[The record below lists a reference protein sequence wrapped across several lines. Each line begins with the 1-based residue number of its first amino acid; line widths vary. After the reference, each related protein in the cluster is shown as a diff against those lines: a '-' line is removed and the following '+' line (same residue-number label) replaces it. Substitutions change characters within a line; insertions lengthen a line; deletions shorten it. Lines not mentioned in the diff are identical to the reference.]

1 MHMQVYCLPPEMAA
15 IIGILTVLATV
26 TADSSATSN
35 HAIGL
40 RSGAI
45 DYIKVY
51 TDLKKTNTK
60 GCATRAG
67 ASFRCDGHRFA
78 FGNSE
83 DKVRVEC
90 LGRKQRGRVGDPP
103 FNHNTGKGYIEGVKG
118 YYHDAL
124 VNKKNKVNVLLHNTF
139 GGFSPPAA
147 SKIRRMGTTAKGGTD
162 RTRYADRRRLS
173 YVTHHTRRIATAII
187 KNDAYAINAQARH
200 LKTVL
205 YDHRLGDGH
214 EHSRADDA
222 AF

>member
-1 MHMQVYCLPPEMAA
+1 M
-15 IIGILTVLATV
+15 
-26 TADSSATSN
+26 
-35 HAIGL
+35 
-40 RSGAI
+40 
-45 DYIKVY
+45 
-51 TDLKKTNTK
+51 
-60 GCATRAG
+60 
-67 ASFRCDGHRFA
+67 
-78 FGNSE
+78 
-83 DKVRVEC
+83 
-90 LGRKQRGRVGDPP
+90 
-103 FNHNTGKGYIEGVKG
+103 
-118 YYHDAL
+118 YYNDAL

-147 SKIRRMGTTAKGGTD
+147 SKIRGMGKIAKGGTD